1 MRKWRN
7 GTFLSH
13 GRELTVLTQEQAD
26 YIGVKVAIP
35 VKSGHCRY
43 WVQGSAERVTAC
55 SDGENRRGSRSGR
68 TLRYSSSS
76 AGRPR
81 HESLIAK
88 NHFEIELDREELFAI
103 ELDLD

>member
-7 GTFLSH
+7 GTFLSL

-26 YIGVKVAIP
+26 YIGVKIGVP
-35 VKSGHCRY
+35 FKDRHYRY

-68 TLRYSSSS
+68 TLRVSSSS

-81 HESLIAK
+81 HESSIAK
-88 NHFEIELDREELFAI
+88 NYFEIELDREELFAI
-103 ELDLD
+103 DLDMD